1 MRGIAG
7 FTLLFVVLVALPGD
21 ANAQAD
27 EEGASAG
34 PTTQEPLSE
43 PAPEEPALQLQLD
56 DAGVGLTPSPPRTPD
71 GYTLEEAELRAK
83 GAKLGLGLSVIP
95 FVIGAT
101 LLGVSSLEF
110 WGEPM
115 FGPGMAIGGGVLMG
129 AGVAGLVG
137 FGVMLGKRN
146 SDLESLKSQQRRA
159 QWDLATSRLVF

>member
-1 MRGIAG
+1 MRRIAG
-7 FTLLFVVLVALPGD
+7 FTLLFVVLVALPR
-21 ANAQAD
+21 
-27 EEGASAG
+27 GASAG
-34 PTTQEPLSE
+34 PTAQEPVSE

-71 GYTLEEAELRAK
+71 GYTLEEAEVRAK
-83 GAKLGLGLSVIP
+83 GAKVGVIMSVIP
-95 FVIGAT
+95 LVVGGI
-101 LLGVSSLEF
+101 LLGVSGAQICVLGSCED
-110 WGEPM
+110 M